1 MGKVD
6 LHIHT
11 TASDGKFSP
20 LEVVRKTWEAGLRY
34 IAICDHDSVDGI
46 MPALAAMP
54 DFPGMTIIRGVEIN
68 TDIPAGEVHVLGY
81 LYNYSN
87 QELHTVLKRLRES
100 RIDRAKKMVAK
111 LRGVGLKIDYE
122 RVEELAGNGSL
133 GRPHVAQALLEKG
146 YINNFR
152 EAFSKYIGRGGP
164 AYVERDKITPEEAVQ
179 LIRRAG
185 GIPVL
190 AHPLTSDNYDELIQ
204 KLVPAGLLGLEAYY
218 NNYTVEQ
225 VNELLYAAN
234 KYNLIATGGSDF
246 HGLENNN
253 ELPLGTVDVP
263 PEVVTKLLAL
273 SRSL

>member
-1 MGKVD
+1 V
-6 LHIHT
+6 HI
-11 TASDGKFSP
+11 
-20 LEVVRKTWEAGLRY
+20 
-34 IAICDHDSVDGI
+34 
-46 MPALAAMP
+46 
-54 DFPGMTIIRGVEIN
+54 
-68 TDIPAGEVHVLGY
+68 LGY

-122 RVEELAGNGSL
+122 RVEELAGSGSV

-152 EAFSKYIGRGGP
+152 EAFAKYIGRGGP

-185 GIPVL
+185 GIAVL
-190 AHPLTSDNYDELIQ
+190 AHPLTSGNYEELLQ
-204 KLVPAGLLGLEAYY
+204 KLIPAGLLGIEAYY

-225 VNELLYAAN
+225 VNELLYSAN

-263 PEVVTKLLAL
+263 LEVVTKLLAL

>member
-1 MGKVD
+1 
-6 LHIHT
+6 
-11 TASDGKFSP
+11 
-20 LEVVRKTWEAGLRY
+20 
-34 IAICDHDSVDGI
+34 
-46 MPALAAMP
+46 
-54 DFPGMTIIRGVEIN
+54 
-68 TDIPAGEVHVLGY
+68 
-81 LYNYSN
+81 
-87 QELHTVLKRLRES
+87 
-100 RIDRAKKMVAK
+100 
-111 LRGVGLKIDYE
+111 
-122 RVEELAGNGSL
+122 
-133 GRPHVAQALLEKG
+133 LEKG

-190 AHPLTSDNYDELIQ
+190 AHPLTSDNYEELIQ

-263 PEVVTKLLAL
+263 LEVVTKLLTL